1 MAHLAQLSNYAVLG
15 TLRLAAANNAGDGS
29 GTVPTALTMAGRTT
43 KIATYTVATSGVIS
57 VPNWSKMS
65 NDSVGNIINGM
76 KMNFVAGTGL
86 TTIALNTDYYI
97 SNLAVSTLDVA
108 TFELL
113 DSAYAPLAASAATN
127 PVLMFAGFGGRLEQV
142 VFTPSQATKAA
153 VPAKVGTAYYK
164 PRGGSFRKM
173 LNSDIAITAHTPSTT
188 VVATSFTIVVAQP
201 FEFGDSFGATISVYT
216 AGQDQTDVVF
226 YGQMF

>member
-1 MAHLAQLSNYAVLG
+1 MASLGQFSNYAVLG
-15 TLRLAAANNAGDGS
+15 TLRLAAANNVGDGS
-29 GTVPTALTMAGRTT
+29 GTVPTAFTVTGRTT
-43 KIATYTVATSGVIS
+43 GIATYTSSTTIT
-57 VPNWSKMS
+57 VPNWSKLS
-65 NDSVGNIINGM
+65 NDSIGNIVSGM

-97 SNLAVSTLDVA
+97 SNLAVNTTTDEA

-113 DSAYAPLAASAATN
+113 DTSYAPLAASAATN
-127 PVLMFAGFGGRLEQV
+127 PVLMFAAFGGRLEQV
-142 VFTPSQATKAA
+142 SFTPAQASKAA
-153 VPAKVGTAYYK
+153 VPAKVGTVYYK

-173 LNSDIAITAHTPSTT
+173 QTSDIAITAHTPTT
-188 VVATSFTIVVAQP
+188 TAIAQSFTISVAQS

-226 YGQMF
+226 YGQIY

>member
-43 KIATYTVATSGVIS
+43 RIATYTSNTTIT

-113 DSAYAPLAASAATN
+113 DSSYAPLAASAATN

-142 VFTPSQATKAA
+142 VFTPAQATKAA
-153 VPAKVGTAYYK
+153 VGAKVGTAYYK

-173 LNSDIAITAHTPSTT
+173 LNVITLLY
-188 VVATSFTIVVAQP
+188 P
-201 FEFGDSFGATISVYT
+201 FLS
-216 AGQDQTDVVF
+216 
-226 YGQMF
+226 